1 MITTLPALTPVLAT
15 AAVGLL
21 YYRRIRRNFGR
32 QPYHPRRAL
41 ARLVLLTLVAVLL
54 VVVGLLQPH
63 VRAAIT
69 IGAVVGIGIAV
80 LALRHAHVEPS
91 PSEAYYT
98 PNPWIGGALSLLLVG
113 RLAWR
118 WSSGA
123 FTGNFAGSMAT
134 GQPTSAL
141 TLGIAAVL
149 VGYYLFFGI
158 GLRRQLRRPVVA
170 APDA

>member
-15 AAVGLL
+15 AAIGLL

-41 ARLVLLTLVAVLL
+41 ARLVLLALVAVLL
-54 VVVGLLQPH
+54 VTVAVLQPH
-63 VRAAIT
+63 VWLAIA
-69 IGAVVGIGIAV
+69 IGAVVGMGIAV
-80 LALRHAHVEPS
+80 LALRHTHVEPCL
-91 PSEAYYT
+91 SEAYYT

-113 RLAWR
+113 RLVWR

-123 FTGNFAGSMAT
+123 FTGGFTGGMAT
-134 GQPTSAL
+134 GQSASAL

-149 VGYYLFFGI
+149 VAYYLFQGI
-158 GLRRQLRRPVVA
+158 GLRRQLRRPAVA
-170 APDA
+170 ATGA